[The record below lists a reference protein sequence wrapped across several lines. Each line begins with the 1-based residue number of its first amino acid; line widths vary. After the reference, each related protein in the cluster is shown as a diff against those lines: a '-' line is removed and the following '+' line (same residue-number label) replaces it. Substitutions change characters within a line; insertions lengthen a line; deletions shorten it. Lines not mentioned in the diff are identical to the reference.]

1 MKPPLSARSPLAVAS
16 VLSASL
22 GCASAQTQPPPAQ
35 PASAAPASSAALR
48 AELLRTDAAFAAL
61 SAARGPAEAFGAY
74 LADDAVEIENG
85 GDFLRGKAAIVAGL
99 VPKPGKTLT
108 IRWEPVEADAAA
120 GGDIGYT
127 YGRCTIEIGGGD
139 AAAKTV
145 RCKYMTVWRKQPD
158 GSWKA
163 TVDMGNASP

>member
-1 MKPPLSARSPLAVAS
+1 VKLPLPALAAVAS
-16 VLSASL
+16 VLSLSL
-22 GCASAQTQPPPAQ
+22 GCASSQPPP
-35 PASAAPASSAALR
+35 PPPPPTVGVGPSSAALR

-61 SAARGPAEAFGAY
+61 SVARGPAEAFGAY
-74 LADDAVEIENG
+74 MADDAVEIENG
-85 GDFLRGKAAIVAGL
+85 GAFVRGKAAIVAGL

-127 YGRCTIEIGGGD
+127 YGRCTIEVGGGD

-158 GSWKA
+158 GTWKA
-163 TVDMGNASP
+163 TVDMGNMSP